1 LLKRQD
7 FSITDGD
14 IHSLIG
20 IEIIAKGLW
29 CVDSTRITKVYMIR
43 HLQQKYQPIRC
54 TYREAS
60 SGRVR

>member
-29 CVDSTRITKVYMIR
+29 CVDSTRITKVYM
-43 HLQQKYQPIRC
+43 
-54 TYREAS
+54 
-60 SGRVR
+60 